1 MTLWL
6 TIVGMGLVT
15 FAARASFIFLPP
27 HTRIPELLRRSLKF
41 VAAAVLPALVVP
53 DVLFHGTPGS
63 LPFDPERLV
72 AAICAAV
79 IAWRTRS
86 MVATIITGMAILFLL
101 KFALDR

>member
-27 HTRIPELLRRSLKF
+27 HTHIPGVLRRSLKY
-41 VAAAVLPALVVP
+41 VASAILPALVVP
-53 DVLFHGTPGS
+53 DVLFHGAVGAW
-63 LPFDPERLV
+63 PFDLQRL
-72 AAICAAV
+72 AAALIAAV

-86 MVATIITGMAILFLL
+86 MVATIAAGMA
-101 KFALDR
+101 ALYLIQYAVGR